1 MTIMH
6 TDENG
11 IITKIEDESLIEC
24 DKKLLKAKGFDANN
38 LENLKKLT
46 PPIVEVHYD
55 AENPPVHPSIKEE
68 GQIE

>member
-46 PPIVEVHYD
+46 PPIVEVHY
-55 AENPPVHPSIKEE
+55 E
-68 GQIE
+68 